1 MDGFPSPTE
10 PVKSQLKALVV
21 ALLLVVTSRAA
32 IPGTCQDPSPSL
44 FPFHDPIGWR
54 SGWEPRPA
62 RLPHTYSGPCSPS
75 PPP

>member
-44 FPFHDPIGWR
+44 FPFHDPIG
-54 SGWEPRPA
+54 
-62 RLPHTYSGPCSPS
+62 
-75 PPP
+75 